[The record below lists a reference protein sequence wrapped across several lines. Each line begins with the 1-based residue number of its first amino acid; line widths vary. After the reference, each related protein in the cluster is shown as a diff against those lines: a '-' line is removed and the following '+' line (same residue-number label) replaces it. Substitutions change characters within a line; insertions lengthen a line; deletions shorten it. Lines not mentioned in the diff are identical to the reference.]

1 MQAILHYRFFF
12 WRFFLRAGAADGTI
26 E

>member
-1 MQAILHYRFFF
+1 MTTVHYRFFF
-12 WRFFLRAGAADGTI
+12 WRFFLRAGVAAGTI